1 MDAGSESGRHDHLPD
16 HVPSYLPYTPADLK
30 AIEYGKDSYNQK
42 RKRDEVVIKSY
53 LLRKNDTAVESVN
66 SIRLYPDRT

>member
-1 MDAGSESGRHDHLPD
+1 MSD
-16 HVPSYLPYTPADLK
+16 HVSSYLPYTPADLK

-66 SIRLYPDRT
+66 IIGLYSDRMQKTRTSR

>member
-42 RKRDEVVIKSY
+42 RKRDEVVIKSH
-53 LLRKNDTAVESVN
+53 LLREKSAAVESVN
-66 SIRLYPDRT
+66 IIR